1 MEKMVTMKNDT
12 PIDII
17 NILFLS
23 YRFLRVQT
31 LFTVLVETVAQ
42 AIWRLW
48 KSIYQVDLLR
58 TKIRYL
64 H

>member
-12 PIDII
+12 SIDII

-58 TKIRYL
+58 TQIRYL

>member
-1 MEKMVTMKNDT
+1 MKNDT
-12 PIDII
+12 SIESI

-23 YRFLRVQT
+23 SRFLRVQT

-58 TKIRYL
+58 TQIRYL

>member
-1 MEKMVTMKNDT
+1 MKNDT
-12 PIDII
+12 SIDII

-58 TKIRYL
+58 TQIRYL

>member
-1 MEKMVTMKNDT
+1 MVTMKNDT
-12 PIDII
+12 SIDII
-17 NILFLS
+17 HILFLS

-58 TKIRYL
+58 TQIRYL

>member
-1 MEKMVTMKNDT
+1 MVTMKNDT
-12 PIDII
+12 SIDII

-58 TKIRYL
+58 TQIRYL

>member
-1 MEKMVTMKNDT
+1 MELIKNYT
-12 PIDII
+12 SIDII

-58 TKIRYL
+58 TQIRYL